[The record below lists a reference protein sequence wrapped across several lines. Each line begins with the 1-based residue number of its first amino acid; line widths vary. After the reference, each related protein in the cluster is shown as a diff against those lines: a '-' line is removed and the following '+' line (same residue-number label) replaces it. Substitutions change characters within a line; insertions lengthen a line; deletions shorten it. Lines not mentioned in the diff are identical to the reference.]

1 MIDLRSDTVTRP
13 TAAMREAMASAPV
26 GDDVLRD
33 DPTVRRLEEA
43 VAGLLGKPA
52 ALYVPSGTMS
62 NQLAVR
68 SHCQAGDEL
77 VCDTQCHIYNYEQ
90 AAYAQLFGVAA
101 RALDTPRG
109 VPTVEQLLAAIR
121 PDDQHFPRTRLL
133 CLENTHNRWGGRSAS
148 LTETRGL
155 CELAAE
161 HGLSRHLDG
170 ARLWNAVVASG
181 NPWRDEL
188 RAWGGLF
195 DTVSVCFSKG
205 LGAPIGSAL
214 VGSEEAIQS
223 ARRTRKALGG
233 GMRQAGVI
241 AAAALYALE
250 HHVDRLADDHRRA
263 QLLVDAVRSTDGLTL
278 VDDRC
283 DTNLVLIDVDPAVG
297 TAAEVAGRLAHRG
310 VHVFAIGPQRVRAVT
325 HLDVTDEQIAQA
337 ADLLQQAA
345 TDRAAPGNPVMSY

>member
-26 GDDVLRD
+26 GDDVLGD
-33 DPTVRRLEEA
+33 DPTVRRLEET
-43 VAGLLGKPA
+43 VAERLGKPA

-62 NQLAVR
+62 NQLGVR
-68 SHCQAGDEL
+68 AHCQAGDEL

-90 AAYAQLFGVAA
+90 AAHAQFFGIATRTLEGPGGLPTAAQLAGS
-101 RALDTPRG
+101 
-109 VPTVEQLLAAIR
+109 IR
-121 PDDQHFPRTRLL
+121 PDDPHFPRTRLL
-133 CLENTHNRWGGRSAS
+133 CLENTHNRWGGRTAS
-148 LTETRGL
+148 LDEARTVGD
-155 CELAAE
+155 LAAR
-161 HGLSRHLDG
+161 HGLARHLDG

-188 RAWGGLF
+188 RAWGDAF

-205 LGAPIGSAL
+205 LGAPVGSAL
-214 VGSEEAIQS
+214 VGSAEAIQA

-263 QLLVDAVRSTDGLTL
+263 QRLATAVRSTDGLSL

-283 DTNLVLIDVDPAVG
+283 DTNLVLIEVDPAVG
-297 TAAEVAGRLAHRG
+297 SAAEVAGRLAHRG
-310 VHVFAIGPQRVRAVT
+310 VHVFAIGPQRVRMVT
-325 HLDVTDEQIAQA
+325 HLDVSDEQI
-337 ADLLQQAA
+337 
-345 TDRAAPGNPVMSY
+345 DRAAEAIHEAAVDPAAPGVPAMSY